1 MPNSDTLLPTLCP
14 HRHAL
19 LSVCWMLLLGL
30 SSSSVLAA
38 EAITQS
44 HDCSEIEVQADIDPE
59 LSRDENLQRL
69 SEMFYE
75 SLNTV
80 THCQNAS
87 DSATSASTA
96 ASDISGTEAEE
107 STFESDENT
116 SEMND
121 SEAGYSEMN
130 DSEAGYSEMDGSEV
144 ENSESDSG
152 MDNTSGTKL
161 PDDIPAADNDSVF
174 EKQIR
179 EAAENESDPE
189 IRERLWNEYRKY
201 KGLPVK
207 PVKEKL

>member
-14 HRHAL
+14 HCYAL

-80 THCQNAS
+80 THCQNTS

-116 SEMND
+116 SEMD
-121 SEAGYSEMN
+121 G
-130 DSEAGYSEMDGSEV
+130 SEAGYSEMDGGEV
-144 ENSESDSG
+144 ENSDSDSG
-152 MDNTSGTKL
+152 MDNTSGTKS

>member
-96 ASDISGTEAEE
+96 ASDISGTETEE
-107 STFESDENT
+107 LTFESDENT
-116 SEMND
+116 
-121 SEAGYSEMN
+121 SEMN

>member
-80 THCQNAS
+80 THCQNTS

-116 SEMND
+116 SEMD
-121 SEAGYSEMN
+121 E
-130 DSEAGYSEMDGSEV
+130 
-144 ENSESDSG
+144 
-152 MDNTSGTKL
+152 
-161 PDDIPAADNDSVF
+161 
-174 EKQIR
+174 Q
-179 EAAENESDPE
+179 
-189 IRERLWNEYRKY
+189 
-201 KGLPVK
+201 
-207 PVKEKL
+207 

>member
-121 SEAGYSEMN
+121 SEAGYSEM
-130 DSEAGYSEMDGSEV
+130 DGSEV